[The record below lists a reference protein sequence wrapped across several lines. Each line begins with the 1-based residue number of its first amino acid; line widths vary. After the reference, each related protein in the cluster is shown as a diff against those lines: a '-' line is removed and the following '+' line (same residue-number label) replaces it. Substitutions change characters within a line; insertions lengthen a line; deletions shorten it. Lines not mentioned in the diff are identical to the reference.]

1 MAELDGEPVGVEQL
15 AALALVNYGHFT
27 TMRVEG
33 GGVRGLALHLDRL
46 TRDCRALFGV
56 EPDVERV
63 RRLARRA
70 AAGAAAPVV
79 VRVTLFDPGLDI
91 GRPVSNGEPRV
102 LVTARAAGE
111 RPVPGMRVGT
121 VRYARD
127 LPAVKHVGLFGAV
140 RRRRDA
146 QAEGFDDA
154 LFVDAGASVTEGTT
168 WNVGFFD
175 GRRVVWPDAEVLP
188 GVTMRLLRGSVRPVG
203 VADLAGMEAA
213 FATNAAVG
221 VRAITAVDGRAF
233 PADHPVLDA
242 LRREYAAV
250 PLDPL

>member
-46 TRDCRALFGV
+46 TRDCRTLFGV

-70 AAGAAAPVV
+70 VAGAGAPVV
-79 VRVTLFDPGLDI
+79 VRATLFDPGLDI

-121 VRYARD
+121 VRYSRD

-140 RRRRDA
+140 RRRRVA

-175 GRRVVWPDAEVLP
+175 GREVVWPDAEVLP
-188 GVTMRLLRGSVRPVG
+188 GVTMRLLRGSVRPAG